1 MLGFMTSLP
10 KKKGRRSLR
19 DDGSERDR
27 FSLSPAY
34 VRLSLH
40 ILMGIT
46 KTIVTLMG
54 PTKHAEVELI
64 VVSIASSF
72 ISWAAP
78 RPSHWCLTTCL
89 ATGVS
94 RLALQLV
101 SHEAGGF
108 L

>member
-10 KKKGRRSLR
+10 KKQGRRSLR

-72 ISWAAP
+72 ISGG
-78 RPSHWCLTTCL
+78 LLVL

-94 RLALQLV
+94 RLALQPV